1 MVNEAAL
8 SFTIDLLTGL
18 CAEATK
24 TCMISD
30 ISS

>member
-8 SFTIDLLTGL
+8 SFTIDLLTRL
-18 CAEATK
+18 REAATEI
-24 TCMISD
+24 CMIFE